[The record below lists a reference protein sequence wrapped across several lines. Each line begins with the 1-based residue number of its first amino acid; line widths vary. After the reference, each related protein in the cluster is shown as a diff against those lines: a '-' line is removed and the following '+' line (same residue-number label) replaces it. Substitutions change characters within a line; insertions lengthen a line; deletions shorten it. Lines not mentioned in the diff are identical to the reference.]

1 MLAVADLSQNEPG
14 GRTGLPGLHAGSAR
28 EAAAA
33 GRGAG
38 GRRVAVF
45 ESRQRLRHSDILT
58 RWGGEEFMIL
68 ATETA
73 LSQAIVLAETLRAAL
88 RQSPFPDVGPVTAS
102 FGVAQYRPDETVD
115 QWLKRVDDLVY
126 QVKRGGRDQI
136 SHRR

>member
-1 MLAVADLSQNEPG
+1 MLKG
-14 GRTGLPGLHAGSAR
+14 
-28 EAAAA
+28 
-33 GRGAG
+33 
-38 GRRVAVF
+38 VAVIA
-45 ESRQRLRHSDILT
+45 RQRLRHSDIFT

-73 LSQAIVLAETLRAAL
+73 LSQAIVLTETLRAAL